1 MERIVETIQADMGH
15 LTDTLLEEHSVRLY
29 SRGGHFSKNEMIPV
43 YFLLITGC
51 SEPDSYSNFLYELKG
66 DILKSG
72 KPFALI
78 DEPISL
84 PKEDL
89 MLLSSV
95 DTSSKASII
104 SGLCGII
111 KVNGDSERTII
122 AQKAL
127 GEMLSVVD
135 RDIFSIGGPLALKM
149 SFISRAI
156 GVNGDKIPMILYYGV
171 PSAED
176 TLFLCLAQRSG
187 FDVLCISPDDA
198 ALDIFKKCPY
208 AAKIQHETKGPSHR
222 FIPFPTSPVKA
233 KVSTVAYN
241 AERELDTMLYGGD
254 TIFRAMQ
261 FSKMT
266 SIVLQTTYEEIDV
279 LWDQE
284 AKYRP
289 GFAVNG
295 DIVTVPVVFAKI
307 NGVQG
312 GAPKTNQYWEM
323 IEDLITYKSIYFIKA
338 PAYRSPGISASRQ
351 YAPYH
356 TGKKLKIDELLRSR
370 LNRYGYLQAY
380 LQRMIFEKAQAI
392 IDDGLLVMD
401 SDQELVD
408 FVMHTALNLN
418 ERVTRLLQQYDFT
431 KEIPKAVV
439 VDTIEDPFSK
449 LECTQLLMLSYLGF
463 DVLIFAPSGY
473 RDIETHV
480 SEKAFESHNI
490 GEYAY
495 GLRAPKFKI
504 PTAPRARK
512 KSGGGLFAGLF
523 KKGR

>member
-1 MERIVETIQADMGH
+1 MERIVETIQADMAH

-51 SEPDSYSNFLYELKG
+51 GDPDVYNNFLFDLKG

-84 PKEDL
+84 PKENL

-95 DTSSKASII
+95 DTSSPSSVI
-104 SGLCGII
+104 SGLCSLIS
-111 KVNGDSERTII
+111 VNGDSERTVI

-127 GEMLSVVD
+127 GEMLSAAGTDV
-135 RDIFSIGGPLALKM
+135 FAIGGMLALKM
-149 SFISRAI
+149 TYISRAI
-156 GVNGDKIPMILYYGV
+156 GVTSDKIPMILYYGV

-176 TLFLCLAQRSG
+176 TLFLCFAQRTG

-198 ALDIFKKCPY
+198 AKDIFDKCPF
-208 AAKIQHETKGPSHR
+208 AAKMQRESLGMSR
-222 FIPFPTSPVKA
+222 SVMPFPTSPVKA

-241 AERELDTMLYGGD
+241 AERELDTMLYNGD
-254 TIFRAMQ
+254 TMFRAMQ
-261 FSKMT
+261 FTKIASV
-266 SIVLQTTYEEIDV
+266 VLQTTYEEIDL

-295 DIVTVPVVFAKI
+295 DIVTIPVVFAKI
-307 NGVQG
+307 NGVEG
-312 GAPKTNQYWEM
+312 GMQKINAYWEM
-323 IEDLITYKSIYFIKA
+323 IEDLITYRSLYIVKA

-351 YAPYH
+351 YGPYH
-356 TGKKLKIDELLRSR
+356 RGSKIDIDGLMHSR
-370 LNRYGYLQAY
+370 LNRYGFLQEY

-392 IDDGLLVMD
+392 LDDGMLIMD
-401 SDQELVD
+401 SEQEAVD
-408 FVMHTALNLN
+408 YVMHVALNLN
-418 ERVTRLLQQYDFT
+418 ERILRLLQQYDFT
-431 KEIPKAVV
+431 KEIPKAIV

-473 RDIETHV
+473 RNIETYV
-480 SEKAFESHNI
+480 SDKAFETHNT
-490 GEYAY
+490 GEYTY

-504 PTAPRARK
+504 PTAPRTRRK
-512 KSGGGLFAGLF
+512 DKGGLFAGLF